1 MVAILKIEPLMLN
14 NKLAVERINKLMDS
28 VAGDIQEPIGSYD
41 IKVTDGVVLM
51 DCGNVNVHTAVG
63 YEDKRVIVKSTLGGV
78 YIQPKPGETIDK
90 KDFIYLSKHDSLEI
104 ISDNSNWWII

>member
-41 IKVTDGVVLM
+41 IS
-51 DCGNVNVHTAVG
+51 GNVNIHTAVG
-63 YEDKRVIVKSTLGGV
+63 YEDKRVIVKSTLGRV
-78 YIQPKPGETIDK
+78 YIRPKPGETIDK